1 MRKIIFYWAVITII
15 LCVGFVIYS
24 RTRPPDELV
33 MANSLGFQVLVS
45 LLFVGGPSLFVLF
58 LVLFF
63 GALIF
68 RRRRSNPSLQ
78 GTRDEA
84 ARP

>member
-1 MRKIIFYWAVITII
+1 MRKIIFYWAVITTI
-15 LCVGFVIYS
+15 LCVAFVIYF

-33 MANSLGFQVLVS
+33 MANSLGFQVVVS
-45 LLFVGGPSLFVLF
+45 VLFVGGPSLLILF

-63 GALIF
+63 GALIL